1 MAETCEKCGHGT
13 PMTVEV
19 LPSYD
24 VCEECGA
31 PWPLSPRAAPATSLD
46 VFEAVAAREM
56 TPEQGAAILTG
67 AAPATGPRV
76 ESSPIDLSEIPTAAE
91 VALNPPRFEF
101 EPAAPPPPEP
111 AEERSDSADD
121 PEALLRVTRS
131 QRDTAETALRAER
144 TTVSFLRECLVAA
157 ADHLDG
163 LGARMA
169 ADRARAE
176 ASPDR
181 TFTAASAPLPRP
193 EESALPEIERL
204 MDALVSAAYRH
215 GHADAHE
222 ETTPAEREAAPMPVE
237 AARAA
242 LLRALFAPPPGEE
255 RLRERIEALAV
266 EWECQIANAPRDAG
280 YVDSQGRG
288 HLYGAE
294 ARLVQQ
300 HSDALRTALR
310 EDEKGATP

>member
-1 MAETCEKCGHGT
+1 MA
-13 PMTVEV
+13 
-19 LPSYD
+19 D
-24 VCEECGA
+24 
-31 PWPLSPRAAPATSLD
+31 LSPRAAPA
-46 VFEAVAAREM
+46 RE
-56 TPEQGAAILTG
+56 PYCACHDDGPPDATG
-67 AAPATGPRV
+67 RCETCLLPRRAPAP
-76 ESSPIDLSEIPTAAE
+76 S
-91 VALNPPRFEF
+91 PPRESCDD
-101 EPAAPPPPEP
+101 PACEQCCPCCQSAPASPPPGP